1 MTTLT
6 ELAEFYKTDKKA
18 SGDHHNYLEAY
29 DKWFGPIKDKVTDL
43 LEIGILKHP
52 RVDMFPYEG
61 ASLLMWNDFFTNATI
76 NGMDINDHRG
86 MNRYGKDRINIYI
99 GDQGNRERLKSLM
112 ENDIRKEMDIIID
125 DGSHW
130 MHHQQI
136 SLAILFKY
144 LKSGGIYVIE
154 DLFTSHPPPPFAP
167 MSSQLSKNDTLTQD
181 MLHDFVKTRNMV
193 SIFMTREEMDYLNQ
207 NIDKCILEKGRHS
220 EIVFITKK

>member
-1 MTTLT
+1 MNTIT
-6 ELAEFYKTDKKA
+6 ELAEFYKTDKKK
-18 SGDHHNYLEAY
+18 SDDHHNYVEAY
-29 DKWFGPIKDKVTDL
+29 DRWFVPIKDKVTNL

-52 RVDMFPYEG
+52 RTDLFPYEG

-86 MNRYGKDRINIYI
+86 MNKYGKDRIKIYL
-99 GDQGNRERLKSLM
+99 GDQGDRERLKNLM
-112 ENDIRKEMDIIID
+112 EIDIGKEMDIIID

-136 SLAILFKY
+136 SLATLFKY

-154 DLFTSHPPPPFAP
+154 DLFTSHPPPPFTP
-167 MSSQLSKNDTLTQD
+167 MSSQLSSNDTLTQD
-181 MLHDFVKTRNMV
+181 MLHSFVKTRNMI
-193 SIFMTREEMDYLNQ
+193 SMFMTPEEMQYLND
-207 NIDKCILEKGRHS
+207 NIDQCVLERGRHS